1 MTAKEA
7 LVEWAEGLSE
17 AEAAAELRRVRAE
30 ASPPS
35 KLSGDDHPLIQLV
48 KRSREHPTMT
58 EEEWNT
64 FAANLE
70 ADRVSFGSPF
80 E

>member
-7 LVEWAEGLSE
+7 LAEWVEGLSE
-17 AEAAAELRRVRAE
+17 AEAAAELRRVRPGACHPE
-30 ASPPS
+30 TASV
-35 KLSGDDHPLIQLV
+35 DNHPLIQLL
-48 KRSREHPTMT
+48 RRTRAHPAMT

-70 ADRVSFGSPF
+70 ADRLSYRKRFG
-80 E
+80 